1 MGFCEKTINYPPL
14 SPLLGNRRKRKLF
27 EMPTRA
33 AAWGAVCGD
42 RWRPLGALLPCQV
55 GGEPP
60 PTRATAQRAQTRRLR
75 CEASGG
81 PAAALE
87 AVPVTTVPAPTPG
100 LRVLCGRLCWGLG
113 CTDGPRHARGQG
125 PIPARAGPEPSAAP
139 VRTRLV
145 R

>member
-1 MGFCEKTINYPPL
+1 MGRRVRGPLETSGGFAPL
-14 SPLLGNRRKRKLF
+14 SGRRGT
-27 EMPTRA
+27 PTHEGHRA
-33 AAWGAVCGD
+33 ACPDAAS
-42 RWRPLGALLPCQV
+42 ALRGFGWA
-55 GGEPP
+55 GG
-60 PTRATAQRAQTRRLR
+60 
-75 CEASGG
+75 
-81 PAAALE
+81 ALE